1 MAFLHGKSASFK
13 IDNSAGSLTD
23 ISAYCEEVSISRN
36 FETAETTTFGA
47 AGSAKTYIMGLTDAT
62 ISISGKFDAAGAST
76 VDSVLSGILGQAATS
91 TFEYKASSAT
101 TSATNP
107 AYTGECFLTSY
118 EVSAPVGDAVTFSA
132 EFQVT
137 GAVTRATS

>member
-13 IDNSAGSLTD
+13 VDNSAGSLTD
-23 ISAYCEEVSISRN
+23 LSAYCDEVSISRS
-36 FETAETTTFGA
+36 FETGETTTFGQ
-47 AGSAKTYIMGLTDAT
+47 SAKTYIMGLSDAT

-76 VDSVLSGILGQAATS
+76 VDGVLSGIIGTDATRS
-91 TFEYKASSAT
+91 FEYKANSST

-107 AYTGECFLTSY
+107 AYTGECFCTSY
-118 EVSAPVGDAVTFSA
+118 EVSAPVGDVVTFSA